1 MSTMKIFQILLF
13 ASLTLVSTSCAEQDV
28 DQDVEQDQVSTTSD
42 DLTSR
47 AARPPVEGACT
58 VRTPTS
64 WYVNG
69 SVCTYP
75 WPGTFP
81 LQLGESIRI
90 DSYHGGG
97 GYLELSCDEGGLHL
111 VEEVCSGT
119 CELCV

>member
-1 MSTMKIFQILLF
+1 MKLSQILLF
-13 ASLTLVSTSCAEQDV
+13 ASFTLVGASCV
-28 DQDVEQDQVSTTSD
+28 DQDLDQGVDQDQVSTTSD

-58 VRTPTS
+58 VLTPTS

-69 SVCTYP
+69 SVCSYP

-81 LQLGESIRI
+81 LQLGESIQI

-97 GYLELSCDEGGLHL
+97 GFLELYCDETGLHL
-111 VEEVCSGT
+111 VQEVCSGT